1 MNVYE
6 ILQVGE
12 GVTLSIYRLDIIS
25 CSLKSVFKFEK
36 RRTVVVR
43 EEFQFSDLRCFRNTA
58 LDCFLSHG
66 GWKLFTARR
75 DNPIC
80 SCCILFYLAFTRPAS
95 FCDTVKSVSVRSIR
109 TAFGRQAVYERGET
123 IAFQSTNSH
132 RRTFNAN

>member
-36 RRTVVVR
+36 WRTVVVR

-58 LDCFLSHG
+58 LDCFLSRG
-66 GWKLFTARR
+66 SWKLFTARR

-80 SCCILFYLAFTRPAS
+80 SCSILFLSRFYSSSIVLRHRQKRF
-95 FCDTVKSVSVRSIR
+95 RSIDPHCVR
-109 TAFGRQAVYERGET
+109 AT
-123 IAFQSTNSH
+123 SSL
-132 RRTFNAN
+132 